1 MQDSMLLFFLPI
13 LRHSKEL
20 ELSAALDERLGD
32 LAGLQNDRQRYRRF
46 QGSNPEDCM
55 QPMLKECFA

>member
-1 MQDSMLLFFLPI
+1 MQDKKLLFFLPI

-20 ELSAALDERLGD
+20 EFSAALDERLGD
-32 LAGLQNDRQRYRRF
+32 LAGLQNDRQRHRRF

-55 QPMLKECFA
+55 QTMLKECFA